1 MFIVPAL
8 KDTRQVSRGRG
19 KGGLVT
25 LWRKSLTKY
34 VSKVSCSN
42 FRLQATKFS
51 LPEASILVING
62 YFPCDPR
69 VEHFDDSEVLNTLAE
84 IVSIA
89 RRNDCPNI
97 FLAADLNCHFSRN
110 TRFTNIVK
118 NCLHGELGLTFM
130 WQNPDPDPTHYIQEV
145 DYTHMHL
152 SNNVPSYS
160 TIDHFVVSPGVYN
173 VTTEAGVVHSGAN
186 PSNHSPIFAK
196 IAVGDF
202 DPGVEAIRSQT
213 RSSWD
218 KANADAREDF
228 KKVLEAKLIGLN
240 VPVDCLS
247 CKDPHYTAHTESLEE
262 YTLNVVESI
271 ESAMGKNAKG
281 SKKLC

>member
-1 MFIVPAL
+1 M
-8 KDTRQVSRGRG
+8 
-19 KGGLVT
+19 
-25 LWRKSLTKY
+25 
-34 VSKVSCSN
+34 
-42 FRLQATKFS
+42 
-51 LPEASILVING
+51 
-62 YFPCDPR
+62 
-69 VEHFDDSEVLNTLAE
+69 
-84 IVSIA
+84 
-89 RRNDCPNI
+89 
-97 FLAADLNCHFSRN
+97 
-110 TRFTNIVK
+110 
-118 NCLHGELGLTFM
+118 
-130 WQNPDPDPTHYIQEV
+130 
-145 DYTHMHL
+145 
-152 SNNVPSYS
+152 
-160 TIDHFVVSPGVYN
+160 YN

-202 DPGVEAIRSQT
+202 DPGIEAIRSQP